1 MSRAP
6 RFALDWHGGASATLD
21 LEATPEP
28 DDRRYRVK
36 YGSPFRAT
44 LRLPSEEL
52 PIRTIDFDDPRQ
64 RLQKFQQ
71 VAGYGVTR
79 GSGIGEGALDP
90 GPDELIRIGR
100 SLLRLVFPLNAVSDL
115 GGKDLFL
122 DICIDQILVDCPWEL
137 LHDGEDFF
145 SLKHFMGRF
154 VNLRQP
160 PSNRGPASTSGPDL
174 GELKVLVVS
183 VPAPAGRGDGQPL
196 ERLPSARDEAEA
208 VIGVLGE
215 AGVQP
220 HYLDNATRSDLLDA
234 LDHPHHIIHF
244 TGHAQFRPGGR
255 SELVLHDTNVSVGA
269 LTAHLGHRRSV
280 LCFVNGCE
288 TAAGGPAPAATSTGA
303 GWDEQYQRFGLAR
316 AFLESGA
323 YVLGTRWKLPDQAG
337 ATFAKVF
344 YQQLLGAGV
353 PIGRAIT
360 EARRA
365 LKDTAKPGDYSW
377 ASYVYYGDPRLAFRR
392 LEAAAP
398 QPGVPAVATP
408 LRAPTAGAQARPMV
422 SPEARAAL
430 AELAQRYEHV
440 RSTSE
445 ADPDRT
451 RELRKVVIEAAGLE
465 VEPDAALVDELATGS
480 EGERIVA
487 LALLHAH
494 PDPDA
499 TPFLIEAIE
508 HPRSAFEQ
516 YHALLAV
523 KLLGNAVPDSLRSR
537 LIGVLQDTSEQEG
550 VFGTDRQL
558 LANQILA
565 RLGIAPS

>member
-1 MSRAP
+1 
-6 RFALDWHGGASATLD
+6 
-21 LEATPEP
+21 
-28 DDRRYRVK
+28 
-36 YGSPFRAT
+36 
-44 LRLPSEEL
+44 
-52 PIRTIDFDDPRQ
+52 
-64 RLQKFQQ
+64 
-71 VAGYGVTR
+71 
-79 GSGIGEGALDP
+79 
-90 GPDELIRIGR
+90 
-100 SLLRLVFPLNAVSDL
+100 VSDL

-122 DICIDQILVDCPWEL
+122 DIGIDHILVDCPWEL
-137 LHDGEDFF
+137 LHDGEDFL
-145 SLKHFMGRF
+145 SLKHFIGRF

-160 PSNRGPASTSGPDL
+160 QSNRGPASTSGPDL

-183 VPAPAGRGDGQPL
+183 VPAPTEREDGQPL

-208 VIGVLGE
+208 VIRVLGE

-288 TAAGGPAPAATSTGA
+288 TAAGGPAPAAASTGA
-303 GWDEQYQRFGLAR
+303 GWDEQYQLFGLAR

-360 EARRA
+360 EARCA

-392 LEAAAP
+392 LEAAA
-398 QPGVPAVATP
+398 ATEP
-408 LRAPTAGAQARPMV
+408 RAPALATQARSESGASEARPMI
-422 SPEARAAL
+422 SPGARAAL

-451 RELRKVVIEAAGLE
+451 RELRKVVIEAAGLD
-465 VEPDAALVDELATGS
+465 VEPDAALVEELATGS
-480 EGERIVA
+480 DGERIVA

-499 TPFLIEAIE
+499 TPFIIEAIE
-508 HPRSAFEQ
+508 HSRSAFEQ
-516 YHALLAV
+516 YHALLAA
-523 KLLGNAVPDSLRSR
+523 KLLGRAVPDSLRSR

-565 RLGIAPS
+565 RLGIVPS